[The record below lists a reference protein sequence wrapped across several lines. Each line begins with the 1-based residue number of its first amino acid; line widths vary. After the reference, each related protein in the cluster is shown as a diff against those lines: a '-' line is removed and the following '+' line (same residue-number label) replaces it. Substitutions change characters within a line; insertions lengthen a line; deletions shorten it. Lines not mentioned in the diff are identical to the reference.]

1 MSIKNLPLPLIIVMI
16 MAPQILETL
25 YSPALTAIRF
35 DYQIDA
41 TQASH
46 TLSVYFFAFA
56 FGVAFWGMIS
66 DQYGRRTAM
75 LAGLVLYTAG
85 ALLALLSNSF
95 TLLIVSRAIIAFGAA
110 VGSVVTQTML
120 RDVYQ
125 GQALGKM
132 FAIIGM
138 ALSISPVVGM
148 FSGGML
154 VFWGGR
160 MAIFSAQAGLAL
172 LLLIWCWRALP
183 ETRQQTAG
191 IALLPC
197 LQEMLRD
204 RQIWCSALLVASFN
218 IMAFSYFSL
227 APFIFQTLGLTSEQ
241 FGYSGIVLAF
251 GSLCGAAANRYL
263 LQKGLCAYRQIQ
275 IASLLALLAAVA
287 AWYWQAS
294 LMILLPCMMVTV
306 AFGLAIPNI
315 LSQALKHYRN
325 RLGAAGAILGLLY
338 YLLIAGGLALAAMG
352 QHLPLTLLGCSL
364 LSLACSARLK
374 GYAER

>member
-1 MSIKNLPLPLIIVMI
+1 
-16 MAPQILETL
+16 
-25 YSPALTAIRF
+25 
-35 DYQIDA
+35 
-41 TQASH
+41 
-46 TLSVYFFAFA
+46 
-56 FGVAFWGMIS
+56 
-66 DQYGRRTAM
+66 M

-85 ALLALLSNSF
+85 ALLALLSSSF
-95 TLLIVSRAIIAFGAA
+95 TLLIVSRAVIAFGAA

-138 ALSISPVVGM
+138 ALSISPVLGM

-227 APFIFQTLGLTSEQ
+227 APFILRPWG
-241 FGYSGIVLAF
+241 
-251 GSLCGAAANRYL
+251 
-263 LQKGLCAYRQIQ
+263 
-275 IASLLALLAAVA
+275 
-287 AWYWQAS
+287 
-294 LMILLPCMMVTV
+294 
-306 AFGLAIPNI
+306 
-315 LSQALKHYRN
+315 
-325 RLGAAGAILGLLY
+325 
-338 YLLIAGGLALAAMG
+338 
-352 QHLPLTLLGCSL
+352 
-364 LSLACSARLK
+364 
-374 GYAER
+374 